1 MIHRNAILA
10 LKSDLD
16 SGHTVAIQLVDSS
29 SVQIDSI
36 VGVHDE
42 SHAIV
47 MSDGI
52 RLLLPLD
59 QIVAVAVSNTDG
71 DSTEPLY
78 D

>member
-1 MIHRNAILA
+1 VIHRNAILA
-10 LKSDLD
+10 LRSDLD
-16 SGHTVAIQLVDSS
+16 SGHIVAIQLVDGS

-36 VGVHDE
+36 VGVQDE

-47 MSDGI
+47 MGHGV